1 MRDDAGRQSGD
12 LARPSSLDDVE
23 GTRGG
28 AAHRQRSCLR
38 SYLGPLTQSVGEE
51 MAMTRLSLG
60 RILAAGALALTLAL
74 GSGLAS
80 GAERLG
86 SYPVDPG
93 KVSISGISSGAF
105 MANQFHIAHSA
116 LIMGAAMVA
125 GGLYACAMDGIEGDH
140 LRALDTL
147 ATGPCMSQPDGLESV
162 GTYEARVE
170 EFARRGWIDPLQGL
184 KGDRVYL
191 FTGLA
196 DKVVNPETV
205 RRAAQLYASLGV
217 ANEDL
222 ELVDGDRFTGKG
234 AGHSWVTVDY
244 GGPCEANATPYIDAC
259 GYDQAEDI
267 LRHIYGNLKPRSRS
281 LSGKFV
287 EFDQAEFALHG
298 RPVENGLNEVGY
310 LYVPKACEPGSG
322 AKCALHVA
330 LHGCLQS
337 AELLGDVFYKN
348 VGLNEWADANNI
360 ETLNLRR
367 DRAELIQPFQGLR
380 AAISLW
386 VTCLTISSSFTRNR
400 TRSRARTSPRRS
412 CRTRSRSIPR
422 AVGTGSATAT
432 TTITRSRRAC
442 R

>member
-1 MRDDAGRQSGD
+1 
-12 LARPSSLDDVE
+12 
-23 GTRGG
+23 
-28 AAHRQRSCLR
+28 
-38 SYLGPLTQSVGEE
+38 
-51 MAMTRLSLG
+51 MAMTCLSPR

-80 GAERLG
+80 GAEKLG

-125 GGLYACAMDGIEGDH
+125 GGLYACAVDGIEGDH
-140 LRALDTL
+140 LLPLDTL

-162 GTYEARVE
+162 GTYKARVE
-170 EFARRGWIDPLQGL
+170 EFARRGWIDPLDGL
-184 KGDRVYL
+184 KGDRIYL

-217 ANEDL
+217 AKDDL
-222 ELVDGDRFTGKG
+222 ELVEGDRFTGKG

-259 GYDQAEDI
+259 GYDQAGDI
-267 LRHIYGNLKPRSRS
+267 LHHIYGKLKPRSRS

-287 EFDQAEFALHG
+287 EFDQAEFAPHG

-310 LYVPKACEPGSG
+310 LYVPKACEPGSD

-348 VGLNEWADANNI
+348 VGLNEWADSNNI
-360 ETLNLRR
+360 IVLYPQSHSVSSEDFTTKKQTDLFEINPAGCWNWFGYGYDDHYPLK
-367 DRAELIQPFQGLR
+367 EGVQVT
-380 AAISLW
+380 AIHDM
-386 VTCLTISSSFTRNR
+386 IRHIMGEN
-400 TRSRARTSPRRS
+400 
-412 CRTRSRSIPR
+412 
-422 AVGTGSATAT
+422 
-432 TTITRSRRAC
+432 
-442 R
+442 